1 MGKINLD
8 NSFINRLNTTDI
20 PAITFYF
27 NFATVDAIVG
37 GGTLTVK
44 TSTTPDFAT
53 SATVTPASFEIE
65 TATVGTYSTV
75 SGNTVAAANLAKH
88 IRLKLTALGTDKI
101 QYAKVIYTEG
111 GVSFESVPILFST
124 WKIIN
129 FTLTTAIDFG
139 AVRPKKVGVK
149 DVKTSSGAAYTIKVE
164 ACNNAFDTTPT
175 WEDITASYLT
185 GDFFTFTNR
194 TKTGTKWGI
203 NIRYTITKTNAA
215 DVVELTE
222 FYVYY
227 V

>member
-8 NSFINRLNTTDI
+8 NSFINRIDTTDL

-27 NFATVDAIVG
+27 NFATADAIVG
-37 GGTLTVK
+37 GGTLSLK
-44 TSTTPDFAT
+44 TSTTSDF
-53 SATVTPASFEIE
+53 SAPTTVTLSSFEIE

-75 SGNTVAAANLAKH
+75 SGSTVIAANLAKH
-88 IRLKLTALGTDKI
+88 IRVKLASLGADKTI
-101 QYAKVIYTEG
+101 YAKVVYTESS
-111 GVSFESVPILFST
+111 VVYESAPVLFST

-129 FTLTTAIDFG
+129 FTMVSPIDFG
-139 AVRPKKVGVK
+139 TTRPKKVGVK
-149 DVKTSSGAAYTIKVE
+149 DIKTSSGAAYTIKVE

-175 WEDITASYLT
+175 WENITSAYLT

-203 NIRYTITKTNAA
+203 NIRYTITKTNAV

-222 FYVYY
+222 FYAYY